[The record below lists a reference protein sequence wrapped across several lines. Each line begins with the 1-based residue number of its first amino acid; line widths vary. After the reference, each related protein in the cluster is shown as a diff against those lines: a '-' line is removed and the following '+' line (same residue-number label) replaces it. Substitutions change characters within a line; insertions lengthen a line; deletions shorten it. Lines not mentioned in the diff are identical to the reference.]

1 MRPGDRHI
9 RGGLLKHDM
18 FTRTRS
24 LLRTSLAHASLY
36 RRATA
41 VMNPDELRARFSGLQ
56 IWEREGQRAPNKPLL
71 VLWAIGRCL
80 RGEDRMASYGDAK
93 RALTTLLG
101 RFAPPRERVR
111 PDYPFWHLRKDD
123 VWEVL
128 GNGPITED
136 SGGHAHVSS
145 LRREDAHGGF
155 PTDVFAALQADE
167 ALAIEIAYS
176 LVDAHFPPSLHD
188 AVLQAVGIESE
199 FEHVRRRPRDTAFSQ
214 AVLAAYG
221 HRCAVCAFAVRL
233 NGVSVALEGAH
244 IQWHRAR
251 GPGQVQNGLALCA
264 MHHRLFDA
272 GAFTLS
278 LDRRV
283 VVATSASGEGF
294 DDSLGR
300 FHLREVSLPARD
312 GDLPDPRFLKW
323 HHREVFGSLVGVVG
337 APGLHPG

>member
-24 LLRTSLAHASLY
+24 LQRASLAHASLH

-56 IWEREGQRAPNKPLL
+56 TWERNGQRAPNKPLL
-71 VLWAIGRCL
+71 VLWAIERCL
-80 RGEDRMASYGDAK
+80 RGEDRMASYGESE
-93 RALTTLLG
+93 RALTTLLS
-101 RFAPPRERVR
+101 RFAPPRNRVR

-155 PTDVFAALQADE
+155 PTDVFTALQADE

-176 LVDAHFPPSLHD
+176 LVDAHFPASLHD
-188 AVLQAVGIESE
+188 AVLQAVGDRIP
-199 FEHVRRRPRDTAFSQ
+199 VRTCQ
-214 AVLAAYG
+214 APASRYGVLTGGADRLRASMCRVRV
-221 HRCAVCAFAVRL
+221 RCA
-233 NGVSVALEGAH
+233 LE
-244 IQWHRAR
+244 
-251 GPGQVQNGLALCA
+251 
-264 MHHRLFDA
+264 
-272 GAFTLS
+272 
-278 LDRRV
+278 RRV
-283 VVATSASGEGF
+283 RCSGGRSYSIASRSGTRSGSKRACTVRAAPSIVRCRGVHLVA
-294 DDSLGR
+294 
-300 FHLREVSLPARD
+300 
-312 GDLPDPRFLKW
+312 
-323 HHREVFGSLVGVVG
+323 GSESRGGVVG
-337 APGLHPG
+337 ERRRFRWLARTLSFASSVSSGK